1 MRSGIGPD
9 KLLFAKDLPMVIVLV
24 LLSYISN
31 YFEPFNRTY
40 RSVSAVRF
48 AISGDIDPEMPILD
62 KFLV

>member
-9 KLLFAKDLPMVIVLV
+9 KLLFAKD
-24 LLSYISN
+24 
-31 YFEPFNRTY
+31 

-62 KFLV
+62 KFNDMTRIFSPS